1 MPNSR
6 IEFAVSAT
14 PIAEVSAG
22 ENVAVATIG
31 KDIGKTLGGSGSVDV
46 AHTTAG
52 YANGSPSYVTTTASG
67 VSICS
72 TAKDFLFIKNPGIDT
87 NGNASSDSIVI
98 KAKMT
103 GDHTSVSNP
112 TVSGSGVTL
121 DGGTVALTK
130 TVCTLA
136 KGQAV
141 ILPMVTAD
149 IEYLAFKGGSTEL
162 KVEYVTVD

>member
-46 AHTTAG
+46 AHTTSG
-52 YANGSPSYVTTTASG
+52 YIDGSPDYLTTTASG

-72 TAKDFLFIKNPGIDT
+72 VAKDFLFVKNPGIDT
-87 NGNASSDSIVI
+87 DGDASSDSVII

-103 GDHTSVSNP
+103 GDYTD
-112 TVSGSGVTL
+112 VSGAEDASGPVTL
-121 DGGTVALTK
+121 TAGTVALTK

-149 IEYLAFKGGSTEL
+149 IEYLALKGGSTEL
-162 KVEYVTVD
+162 KVEYAAVD